1 MPIYTFRNKKTD
13 EVFDK
18 MMSYSSKVEYL
29 EQNPDIESLIGAP
42 SVGDP
47 VRLGVRRTD
56 DGFREVL
63 AKIGAANYRSNLS
76 DKLSRK

>member
-13 EVFDK
+13 EIFDK

-47 VRLGVRRTD
+47 VRLGVRKTD

-63 AKIGAANYRSNLS
+63 SKIGAANYRSNLS